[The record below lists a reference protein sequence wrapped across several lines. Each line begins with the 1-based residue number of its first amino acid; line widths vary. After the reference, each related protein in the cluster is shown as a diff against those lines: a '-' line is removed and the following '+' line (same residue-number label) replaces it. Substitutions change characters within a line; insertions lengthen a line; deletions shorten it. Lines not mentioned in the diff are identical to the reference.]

1 MTIFGTRDYYKPFQY
16 PWAFEAYKIQN
27 NNRWTPEEVS
37 MADDI
42 RDWNLKL
49 TDAEKYFLTQIF
61 RSFTQSDLDVA
72 DTYITQYLPAF
83 DLPEL
88 RMMLLSFAATEAV
101 HIHAYTHLI
110 DSVGL
115 PEIEYRHFLEYEEL
129 KKRHEAAVNY
139 DMSMYPTLSLPKII
153 LKRSMFGEGVQLFA
167 AFAMLLNFTRFNKMK
182 GMGQIVTWSI
192 RDESLHVESMAKLY
206 NTILSETGTT
216 YSTEEI
222 HHEAGIIYGMER
234 EFIHL
239 AFKLGAPEGISI
251 EDIKLYVKY
260 IIDLRLRQIGVEPKF
275 NIERNPLPWLEPI
288 LNSVEHANFFETR
301 STEYSVGQLSG
312 EWPTYD

>member
-1 MTIFGTRDYYKPFQY
+1 MTVFGTRDYYKPFSY

-37 MADDI
+37 MADDV
-42 RDWNLKL
+42 RDWNIKL

-61 RSFTQSDLDVA
+61 RSFTQSDIDVA
-72 DTYITQYLPAF
+72 DTYVNSYLQRYK
-83 DLPEL
+83 LPEL
-88 RMMLLSFAATEAV
+88 RMMLLSFAATESV

-129 KKRHEAAVNY
+129 KKRHEAAIAH
-139 DMSMYPTLSLPKII
+139 DAGHLITI
-153 LKRSMFGEGVQLFA
+153 LRRSMFGEGVQLFA

-206 NTILSETGTT
+206 NTICSENDTKLK
-216 YSTEEI
+216 TEAV
-222 HHEAGIIYGMER
+222 HYEAGVIYGMER

-251 EDIKLYVKY
+251 NDIKLYVKY

-275 NIERNPLPWLEPI
+275 NIESNPLPWLEPM